1 MKPNDTST
9 QEAHKLKNGQ
19 AARTDFKAQALNRRA
34 KVFGEAM
41 QLTIINEPM
50 PDKQTMF
57 ECAEVLNE
65 VVKAVE
71 NKKKALRLDYTP
83 YRLYEMY
90 KKKLPKS
97 NDYISEDSMDISDDE
112 KTKAKKKEAV
122 RHFMQQENHRR

>member
-1 MKPNDTST
+1 
-9 QEAHKLKNGQ
+9 
-19 AARTDFKAQALNRRA
+19 
-34 KVFGEAM
+34 
-41 QLTIINEPM
+41 
-50 PDKQTMF
+50 MF

-90 KKKLPKS
+90 KKKLPKPA
-97 NDYISEDSMDISDDE
+97 DQVSEDSADISDDE

-122 RHFMQQENHRR
+122 KHFMQQENNRREN